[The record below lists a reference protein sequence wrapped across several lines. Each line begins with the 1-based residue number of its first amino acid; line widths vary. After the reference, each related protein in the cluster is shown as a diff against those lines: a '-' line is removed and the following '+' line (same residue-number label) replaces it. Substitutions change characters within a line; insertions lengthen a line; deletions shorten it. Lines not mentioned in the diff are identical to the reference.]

1 MHFGHTKVTSAANE
15 AAAFVTTD
23 VSATVAAQY
32 EALPYPPRDPA
43 EEDSR
48 LIGTWLDDLDL
59 LNHHCFRGAR
69 EFDANFRVLIAGG
82 GTGDGTIFVAE
93 QLRERG
99 IVGARVVHLDLSAA
113 AIDIARAR
121 AKRRGLEGI
130 EFIQGNLLDLPTM
143 NLGEFDF
150 INCVGVLHHLPDP
163 EVGLARLLPSLAPD
177 GAMAVL
183 LYGKIGRIG
192 IYQVQEILRHLP
204 VAASYAERV
213 DQAKRLL
220 AKLPRTNWLARSAE
234 LHPDLHQG
242 SDAALYDLLL
252 HSQDRA
258 YDVEEIYRW
267 FTDQHDLHIYFSDVH
282 RGRLPYLPSTW
293 LYDLPE
299 LVAISSKPEREQE
312 SLAELV
318 GGDLILHV
326 FFATRGS
333 DACAPYG
340 DLNYVPFFLR
350 ESYPASGPS
359 LASVMDGHQ
368 GKPFLLTHSQ
378 SGLRR
383 EMNPTPAVRQIFLG
397 IDENRTWLEIFDLV
411 RKHRDLRLTAR
422 VGLEPDEIDRRL
434 FAEFSPWYEA
444 LNSIERL
451 LLRRKR
457 SDKPSKASTAK
468 WR

>member
-1 MHFGHTKVTSAANE
+1 MTADISAR
-15 AAAFVTTD
+15 
-23 VSATVAAQY
+23 VAAQY
-32 EALPYPPRDPA
+32 EALPYPPRDPS

-59 LNHHCFRGAR
+59 LNHHCFRGER
-69 EFDANFRVLIAGG
+69 DFDASFRVLVAGG
-82 GTGDGTIFVAE
+82 GTGDGTIFIAQ

-121 AKRRGLEGI
+121 ATRRGLEGI
-130 EFIQGNLLDLPTM
+130 EFIQGNLLDLPAM

-163 EVGLARLLPSLAPD
+163 ELGLAALMPTLAPD

-192 IYQVQEILRHLP
+192 IYQAQEILRHLP
-204 VAASYAERV
+204 AAASYAERI

-267 FTDQHDLHIYFSDVH
+267 FADDHGLHIYFSDVH
-282 RGRLPYLPSTW
+282 RGRLPYSPATW
-293 LYDLPE
+293 LHDLPE
-299 LVAISSKPEREQE
+299 LTAISSQSERDQE
-312 SLAELV
+312 SLAELI
-318 GGDLILHV
+318 GGDLVLHA
-326 FFATRGS
+326 FFATRGN
-333 DACAPYG
+333 DTCAPYG
-340 DLNYVPFFLR
+340 DLSYVPFFLR

-359 LASVMDGHQ
+359 LASVIDGHH
-368 GKPFLLTHSQ
+368 GEPFLLTHSQ

-383 EMNPTPAVRQIFLG
+383 EMKPAPAVRQIFLG
-397 IDENRTWLEIFDLV
+397 IDDTRTWREIFDLV
-411 RKHRDLRLTAR
+411 RQHRDLRLTAR
-422 VGLEPDEIDRRL
+422 VGNEPDDIDRSL
-434 FAEFSPWYEA
+434 FAEFFPWYDA

-451 LLRRKR
+451 LLRRK
-457 SDKPSKASTAK
+457 SMNKSVQAAKAK
-468 WR
+468 

>member
-1 MHFGHTKVTSAANE
+1 MQFEQNMVVREVNE
-15 AAAFVTTD
+15 AEAFVTAD
-23 VSATVAAQY
+23 ISARVAAQY

-59 LNHHCFRGAR
+59 LNHHCFRGER
-69 EFDANFRVLIAGG
+69 DFDASFRVLVAGG
-82 GTGDGTIFVAE
+82 GTGDGTIFIAE

-113 AIDIARAR
+113 AINIARAR

-163 EVGLARLLPSLAPD
+163 EAGLATLMPSLAHD

-192 IYQVQEILRHLP
+192 IYQAQEILRQLP
-204 VAASYAERV
+204 REASYADRV

-267 FTDQHDLHIYFSDVH
+267 FADDHGLHIYFSDVH
-282 RGRLPYLPSTW
+282 RGRLPYSPSTW
-293 LYDLPE
+293 LHDLPE
-299 LVAISSKPEREQE
+299 LAAISAKPHREQE
-312 SLAELV
+312 SLAELI
-318 GGDLILHV
+318 GGDLVLHA
-326 FFATRGS
+326 FFATR
-333 DACAPYG
+333 DTETCAPYG
-340 DLNYVPFFLR
+340 DLNYAPFFLR

-359 LASVMDGHQ
+359 LASVIDGHH
-368 GKPFLLTHSQ
+368 GKAFLLTHSQ

-383 EMNPTPAVRQIFLG
+383 DMKPTPAVREIFLA
-397 IDENRTWLEIFDLV
+397 IDDNRTWREIFDLV
-411 RKHRDLRLTAR
+411 RQRGDLGFAAR
-422 VGLEPDEIDRRL
+422 VGADPDAIDRSL
-434 FAEFSPWYEA
+434 FAEFSPWYDA

-457 SDKPSKASTAK
+457 RNNSVPAATAK
-468 WR
+468 

>member
-1 MHFGHTKVTSAANE
+1 MQFEQNMVVREVNE
-15 AAAFVTTD
+15 AEAFVTAD
-23 VSATVAAQY
+23 ISARVAAQY

-59 LNHHCFRGAR
+59 LNHHCFRGER
-69 EFDANFRVLIAGG
+69 DFDASFRVLVAGG
-82 GTGDGTIFVAE
+82 GTGDGTIFIAE

-113 AIDIARAR
+113 AINIARAR

-163 EVGLARLLPSLAPD
+163 NAGLVALMPSLAPA

-183 LYGKIGRIG
+183 LYGKVGRIG
-192 IYQVQEILRHLP
+192 IYQAQEILRHLP
-204 VAASYAERV
+204 AAASYAERI

-258 YDVEEIYRW
+258 YNVEEIYRW
-267 FTDQHDLHIYFSDVH
+267 FADDHGLHIYFSDVH
-282 RGRLPYLPSTW
+282 RGRLPYSPATW
-293 LYDLPE
+293 LHDLPE
-299 LVAISSKPEREQE
+299 LVAIGAKPQRDQE
-312 SLAELV
+312 SLAELI
-318 GGDLILHV
+318 GGDLVLHA
-326 FFATRGS
+326 FFATRS
-333 DACAPYG
+333 ADTCAPYG
-340 DLNYVPFFLR
+340 DLNYAPFFLR
-350 ESYPASGPS
+350 ESYPASGSS
-359 LASVMDGHQ
+359 LASVIDGHQ

-378 SGLRR
+378 SGLRL
-383 EMNPTPAVRQIFLG
+383 EMKPTPVVREIFLG
-397 IDENRTWLEIFDLV
+397 IDDNRTWREIFDLV
-411 RKHRDLRLTAR
+411 RQHRDLRLTAR
-422 VGLEPDEIDRRL
+422 VGNEHDDIDQSL

-451 LLRRKR
+451 LLRHKR
-457 SDKPSKASTAK
+457 SDMPVQAAKAK
-468 WR
+468 

>member
-1 MHFGHTKVTSAANE
+1 MIALDYETGQTDKTNE
-15 AAAFVTTD
+15 ANALMVPD
-23 VSATVAAQY
+23 ISATVAAQY

-43 EEDSR
+43 DEDTR

-59 LNHHCFRGAR
+59 LNHHCFRGER
-69 EFDANFRVLIAGG
+69 EFDARFRVLVAGG
-82 GTGDGTIFVAE
+82 GTGDGTIFIAQ

-99 IVGARVVHLDLSAA
+99 IFGARIVHLDLSAA

-121 AKRRGLEGI
+121 AARRGLEAI

-150 INCVGVLHHLPDP
+150 INCVGVLHHLADP
-163 EVGLARLLPSLAPD
+163 EAGLAVLLRSLARD

-192 IYQVQEILRHLP
+192 IYQAQEILRRLP
-204 VAASYAERV
+204 AAATYAERV

-242 SDAALYDLLL
+242 GDAALYDLLL

-258 YDVEEIYRW
+258 YDVEEIYQWLADR
-267 FTDQHDLHIYFSDVH
+267 HALHIYFSDVH
-282 RGRLPYLPSTW
+282 RGRLPYSPSTW
-293 LYDLPE
+293 LHDLPE
-299 LVAISSKPEREQE
+299 LALISSKSQREQE

-318 GGDLILHV
+318 GGDLVLHA

-333 DACAPYG
+333 EVVAPYG
-340 DLNYVPFFLR
+340 DLRYVPFFLR
-350 ESYPASGPS
+350 ETHPASGS
-359 LASVMDGHQ
+359 ALASVIDGHH

-383 EMNPTPAVRQIFLG
+383 DMYPTSVVRQIFLALNG
-397 IDENRTWLEIFDLV
+397 NRTWREIFDLV
-411 RKHRDLRLTAR
+411 RQQHAMPSRVNHEPGDVDRDF
-422 VGLEPDEIDRRL
+422 
-434 FAEFSPWYEA
+434 FAEFASWYEA

-451 LLRRKR
+451 LLRRSR
-457 SDKPSKASTAK
+457 GDD
-468 WR
+468 